1 MLPWIQLGAAK
12 VPGSGEEMALYQR
25 GTEFSIRVGNYD
37 LMSSREHGSEDALA
51 SAACERLAD
60 PSSARILVGG
70 LGMGFT
76 LAAAL
81 RCVGK
86 KGEVVVAELV
96 PEVVAWNRAFLSGVA
111 EHPLRDPRTTVREM
125 DVARV
130 IRSEPGGFNAILLD
144 VDNGPRALTS
154 ANNGWLYTSAG
165 LRAITTAL
173 RPRGILAVWSSG
185 ADPAFTKRLKQEG
198 FATEEKRISSRGSKG
213 ARYLVWLA
221 QRG

>member
-1 MLPWIQLGAAK
+1 MLPWTRLGAAT

-37 LMSSREHGSEDALA
+37 LMSSREHGSEDVLA
-51 SAACERLAD
+51 SAACKRLGDTSA
-60 PSSARILVGG
+60 ARILVGG

-81 RCVGK
+81 NCVGR

-96 PEVVAWNRAFLSGVA
+96 PEVVQWNREFLSAVA
-111 EHPLRDPRTTVREM
+111 NHPLRDPRTVVQAV
-125 DVARV
+125 DVAKV
-130 IRSEPGGFNAILLD
+130 IRRERAGFDAILLD

-154 ANNGWLYTSAG
+154 ANNGWLYTVAG
-165 LRAITTAL
+165 LRAIHNAL
-173 RPRGILAVWSSG
+173 RPRGVLAVWSSG
-185 ADPAFTKRLKQEG
+185 DDPAFTRRLQQQG
-198 FATEEKRISSRGSKG
+198 FTTESMRVSSRGSKG
-213 ARYLVWLA
+213 PRYLIWLA